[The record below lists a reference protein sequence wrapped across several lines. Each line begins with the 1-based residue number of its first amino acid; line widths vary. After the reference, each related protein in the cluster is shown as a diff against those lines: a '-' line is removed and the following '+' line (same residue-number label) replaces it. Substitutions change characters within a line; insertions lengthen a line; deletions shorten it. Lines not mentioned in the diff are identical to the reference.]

1 MGKLRLREIKR
12 NPYSPVFA
20 LKAIPCPSSASPGRQ
35 TSLQFAHQLASC
47 IDQAVGGS
55 DRGLAGGKEEAGEEA
70 GVSFPL
76 SASGNISSSS
86 AFPVCLSH
94 RAGPLGSG
102 F

>member
-35 TSLQFAHQLASC
+35 TSLQVAHQLASC

-55 DRGLAGGKEEAGEEA
+55 DRGLAGGKEEA

>member
-1 MGKLRLREIKR
+1 M
-12 NPYSPVFA
+12 
-20 LKAIPCPSSASPGRQ
+20 
-35 TSLQFAHQLASC
+35 
-47 IDQAVGGS
+47 
-55 DRGLAGGKEEAGEEA
+55 GLAGGKEEA